1 MHVRDRV
8 AAEHGCPRAL
18 LSDNHPQSTL
28 RIVEAWAF
36 ERKVRQEFIEPGN
49 PTQNDFMEN
58 FNGRLRQECL
68 DRSWFISLPDASR
81 QLEAWR
87 ID

>member
-1 MHVRDRV
+1 
-8 AAEHGCPRAL
+8 
-18 LSDNHPQSTL
+18 
-28 RIVEAWAF
+28 
-36 ERKVRQEFIEPGN
+36 VRQEFIEPGN

-81 QLEAWR
+81 QLEDWR